1 MKIAGAQTER
11 GEFAVFG
18 RQGWNR
24 DQMVVVV
31 YEGDRCRTER
41 ADMDSPWAM
50 EFRARLR
57 MMGLAV
63 HGSA

>member
-1 MKIAGAQTER
+1 MKIAGAQTES

-31 YEGDRCRTER
+31 YEGDRYMTSR

-57 MMGLAV
+57 MMGVEVRDA
-63 HGSA
+63 A